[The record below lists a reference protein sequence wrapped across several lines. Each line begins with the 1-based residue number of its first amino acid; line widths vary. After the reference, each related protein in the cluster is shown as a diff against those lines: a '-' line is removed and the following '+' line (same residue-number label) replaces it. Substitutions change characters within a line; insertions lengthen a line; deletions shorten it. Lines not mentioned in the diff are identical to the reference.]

1 MKTDSKPMA
10 IREEITALKRSRIIG
25 AAAELFYENGYDK
38 STLEAVAERL
48 GVTKPFI
55 YSHFSSKADLL
66 ADICARG
73 ISASLEAI
81 ESVNSLEVCHTER
94 LTQLGRRFVTA
105 VLENQMYIATFT
117 REVKELA
124 SDDLERIN
132 AMRRSFDKQ
141 LTAMIRDGVEAGEFD
156 VDDPHQAALA
166 IGGMV
171 SWAYVWFR
179 PDGRLPL
186 SSVSEEMTKLI
197 LAMVKAK
204 TDVASVHVV
213 ETGKTDS

>member
-25 AAAELFYENGYDK
+25 AAVDLFYENGYDK
-38 STLEAVAERL
+38 TTLEAVAERL

-81 ESVNSLEVCHTER
+81 ESVSSLEVSHTER
-94 LTQLGRRFVTA
+94 LTQLGHRFVTA
-105 VLENQMYIATFT
+105 VLENQMYIAIFT
-117 REVKELA
+117 REEKELA
-124 SDDLERIN
+124 PADLDNIN
-132 AMRRSFDKQ
+132 AMRRTFDKQ
-141 LTAMIRDGVEAGEFD
+141 LTAMIRDGVAAGEFD
-156 VDDPHQAALA
+156 VDDPHQAALS

-179 PDGRLPL
+179 PDGRLD
-186 SSVSEEMTKLI
+186 VSRVAEEMTKLI
-197 LAMVKAK
+197 LAMVGAKAK
-204 TDVASVHVV
+204 AA
-213 ETGKTDS
+213 

>member
-1 MKTDSKPMA
+1 
-10 IREEITALKRSRIIG
+10 
-25 AAAELFYENGYDK
+25 
-38 STLEAVAERL
+38 
-48 GVTKPFI
+48 
-55 YSHFSSKADLL
+55 
-66 ADICARG
+66 
-73 ISASLEAI
+73 
-81 ESVNSLEVCHTER
+81 
-94 LTQLGRRFVTA
+94 
-105 VLENQMYIATFT
+105 MYIATFT

-124 SDDLERIN
+124 SDDLESIN